1 MFSRSIQ
8 MHLELVHYGAGI
20 APFAFSPR
28 RGQAVFPFSVLAPA
42 VGFFEGSARSALF
55 VCVLS
60 VMKLVSLAC
69 KALRDV
75 RESWLGR
82 EQSQLMRMVRSGRA
96 GLNQGRY

>member
-1 MFSRSIQ
+1 MSGW
-8 MHLELVHYGAGI
+8 EY
-20 APFAFSPR
+20 FAEILGGLF
-28 RGQAVFPFSVLAPA
+28 
-42 VGFFEGSARSALF
+42 ALF

-75 RESWLGR
+75 RESWLRR

-96 GLNQGRY
+96 GL